1 MRVHLPAPAFHIGT
15 EPAVIVKIGTAAA
28 VILGTGS
35 PDLFPG
41 GAGLVT
47 AFIILGTAALTGK
60 HGQAL
65 LSIQAPAASS
75 GKAAA
80 SAMGVLVPAVRRQ
93 ELPPA
98 VPVRFYYTGPALRG
112 FVPCVNCRGSQNFPL
127 PRCLPAPGVLK
138 WQLTAGAAWFPG

>member
-1 MRVHLPAPAFHIGT
+1 MRVYLPAPAFHIGT

-28 VILGTGS
+28 VILG
-35 PDLFPG
+35 PVLFPG

-112 FVPCVNCRGSQNFPL
+112 FVPCVNCR
-127 PRCLPAPGVLK
+127 
-138 WQLTAGAAWFPG
+138 

>member
-35 PDLFPG
+35 PVLFPG

-47 AFIILGTAALTGK
+47 AFMILGTAALTGK

-80 SAMGVLVPAVRRQ
+80 SAMGVLVPPSAGR
-93 ELPPA
+93 
-98 VPVRFYYTGPALRG
+98 
-112 FVPCVNCRGSQNFPL
+112 N
-127 PRCLPAPGVLK
+127 CLPLFRYGFIIPARLCGDSSPV
-138 WQLTAGAAWFPG
+138 

>member
-35 PDLFPG
+35 LVLFPG

-80 SAMGVLVPAVRRQ
+80 SAMGVWVPAVRRQ

-112 FVPCVNCRGSQNFPL
+112 FVPCVNCR
-127 PRCLPAPGVLK
+127 
-138 WQLTAGAAWFPG
+138 

>member
-1 MRVHLPAPAFHIGT
+1 MRVRLPAPAFHIST

-47 AFIILGTAALTGK
+47 TFIILGTAALTGK

-65 LSIQAPAASS
+65 LSIQVPAASS

-80 SAMGVLVPAVRRQ
+80 SAMGFWF
-93 ELPPA
+93 PPS
-98 VPVRFYYTGPALRG
+98 TGR
-112 FVPCVNCRGSQNFPL
+112 N
-127 PRCLPAPGVLK
+127 CLPLFRYGFIIPARLCGDSSPV
-138 WQLTAGAAWFPG
+138 